1 MSSANMTEPAPDT
14 NSVEEEET
22 LKMQQQDQ
30 DNDLNELAET
40 DDD

>member
-1 MSSANMTEPAPDT
+1 MSSANMTEPGPDT

-22 LKMQQQDQ
+22 LRMQQQDQ
-30 DNDLNELAET
+30 DNDLNESAET